1 MTTKTIISLC
11 VAAVVCVAALALG
24 GDIAIFVNPIGLLVV
39 VGGTLAGVFL
49 AFPMDTMRDL
59 WLQLGYL
66 ARRKVLSNKE
76 LEKIFYDLARLQ
88 RAEGSLALEEPARAK
103 GNPFLELGVTL
114 VVDGLKPFEVRE
126 RLEQEFEFFFSRRSA
141 QRAVLS
147 LMGRLAPA
155 LGLAGTMIGLI
166 RMLHTVKDPA
176 AVAEGMSVAL
186 LTTFY
191 GIMLA
196 NLLILP
202 LERKLGELTRAE
214 AVEMTLIT
222 EGVMGLAL
230 GLNGAAIQTRL
241 GSFRKAGQP
250 HRSTPSPAANAVK
263 ARASEMRSWVRGV
276 RSFRTAGSVGND
288 S

>member
-1 MTTKTIISLC
+1 MNTKTIISLC
-11 VAAVVCVAALALG
+11 VAALVCVAALALG
-24 GDIAIFVNPIGLLVV
+24 GDIALFVNPIGLLVV

-49 AFPMDTMRDL
+49 AFPLSTMRDL
-59 WLQLGYL
+59 WLQIGSM
-66 ARRKVLSNKE
+66 ARRKVMSNQE

-88 RAEGSLALEEPARAK
+88 RAEGSLALEEPARAH
-103 GNPFLELGVTL
+103 GNPFLELGVNL

-222 EGVMGLAL
+222 EGVMGLAQ
-230 GLNGAAIQTRL
+230 GMNGAAIQARL
-241 GSFRKAGQP
+241 SSFRRAGAP
-250 HRSTPSPAANAVK
+250 HRSNRPSAAGAVK
-263 ARASEMRSWVRGV
+263 TRAAEMRSWMRGM
-276 RSFRTAGSVGND
+276 RSLRPAGSVGND
-288 S
+288 K

>member
-59 WLQLGYL
+59 WLQMGYL

-114 VVDGLKPFEVRE
+114 VVDGLKPIEVRE

-250 HRSTPSPAANAVK
+250 HRSIPSPAANTVK

>member
-1 MTTKTIISLC
+1 MTTKTIISLI
-11 VAAVVCVAALALG
+11 VALLVGVAALALG
-24 GDIAIFVNPIGLLVV
+24 GDLALFVNPIGLLLV

-49 AFPMDTMRDL
+49 AFPLDTLRDL
-59 WLQLGYL
+59 WHQLCSL
-66 ARRKVLSNKE
+66 AKRKVLSNQE
-76 LEKIFYDLARLQ
+76 LERIFYDFARLQ
-88 RAEGSLALEEPARAK
+88 RAEGALALEEPARAA
-103 GNPFLELGVTL
+103 GNPFLELGINL
-114 VVDGLKPFEVRE
+114 VVDGLKPAQIRE

-222 EGVMGLAL
+222 EGVMGLAQ

-241 GSFRKAGQP
+241 ESFRRAGTS
-250 HRSTPSPAANAVK
+250 RPSAPAAASVK
-263 ARASEMRSWVRGV
+263 VRTSEIRTWMRGLKP
-276 RSFRTAGSVGND
+276 FRPAGSASND

>member
-1 MTTKTIISLC
+1 MSAKTIISLC
-11 VAAVVCVAALALG
+11 VAALVGVAALALG
-24 GDIAIFVNPIGLLVV
+24 GDLAMFVNPVGLFLVL
-39 VGGTLAGVFL
+39 GGTVAGVFL
-49 AFPMDTMRDL
+49 AFPWQTIQDL
-59 WLQLGYL
+59 WSQLANL
-66 ARRKVLSNKE
+66 ARRKVLSNQD

-88 RAEGSLALEEPARAK
+88 RAEGALALEEPARAT
-103 GNPFLELGVTL
+103 GNPFLELGVSL
-114 VVDGLKPFEVRE
+114 VVDGIKPAQIRE

-222 EGVMGLAL
+222 EGVMGLAQD
-230 GLNGAAIQTRL
+230 LNGAALQTRL
-241 GSFRKAGQP
+241 ESFRRAGAL
-250 HRSTPSPAANAVK
+250 RPAGAPLAAK
-263 ARASEMRSWVRGV
+263 SAELRSWLRNLKV
-276 RSFRTAGSVGND
+276 FRPAGSVGHD
-288 S
+288 R

>member
-11 VAAVVCVAALALG
+11 VAAIVCVAALALG
-24 GDIAIFVNPIGLLVV
+24 GDIALFVNPIGLLLV

-49 AFPMDTMRDL
+49 AFPLDTMRDL
-59 WLQLGYL
+59 WHQLASL
-66 ARRKVLSNKE
+66 ARRKVLTNQE
-76 LEKIFYDLARLQ
+76 LETTFYDLARLQ
-88 RAEGSLALEEPARAK
+88 RAEGALALEEPARAK
-103 GNPFLELGVTL
+103 GNPFLELGVNL
-114 VVDGLKPFEVRE
+114 VVDGLKPFEIRE

-202 LERKLGELTRAE
+202 LERKLSELTRAE

-230 GLNGAAIQTRL
+230 GLNGAAIQARL
-241 GSFRKAGQP
+241 SSFRRAGAPQ
-250 HRSTPSPAANAVK
+250 RSGPSPTADAVK
-263 ARASEMRSWVRGV
+263 ARASEMRSWVRGL
-276 RSFRTAGSVGND
+276 RTFRPAGSAGND
-288 S
+288 N

>member
-1 MTTKTIISLC
+1 MSTKTIVSLAVSAAIC
-11 VAAVVCVAALALG
+11 VSALALS
-24 GDIAIFVNPIGLLVV
+24 GDLALFFNPVGLFLV
-39 VGGTLAGVFL
+39 VGGTCAGVFL
-49 AFPMDTMRDL
+49 AFPLQTIRDL
-59 WLQLGYL
+59 WHQLAAL
-66 ARRKVLSNKE
+66 ARRKVMSNEE
-76 LEKIFYDLARLQ
+76 LEQTFYDLARLQ
-88 RAEGSLALEEPARAK
+88 RAEGALALEEPARAT

-114 VVDGLKPFEVRE
+114 VVDGLKPPQIRE

-202 LERKLGELTRAE
+202 LERKLGELARSE

-222 EGVMGLAL
+222 EGVLGLAQ
-230 GLNGAAIQTRL
+230 GLNGAAIRARL
-241 GSFRKAGQP
+241 NSFRLAKDPRSQRPALAGAL
-250 HRSTPSPAANAVK
+250 RT
-263 ARASEMRSWVRGV
+263 RAGEMRSWLRGLKAL
-276 RSFRTAGSVGND
+276 SPAGSAGHD
-288 S
+288 R